1 MLVTSP
7 GAASAQ
13 DLSAEQKGL
22 AACKAAAGLKS
33 ARLLADA
40 RAKYVAAIELGYC
53 DGGAIS
59 LDRIVKDQERAADAY
74 RLGLTAVADGKDDVA
89 IGHFTAALG
98 TDAGLGDAR
107 KQLDALASK
116 APVPPADYWQKLGK
130 IAEDRYDDLR
140 DAGSWLAVNLAV
152 VGLIALLLLFT
163 VARVPFIRNWGRKL
177 GEIERARPHA
187 GVRSRLRRHSSDL
200 VRSGAA
206 WIWGTS
212 VRVESMAAGTED
224 ELRPTVN
231 GLIGGSAGLGDTG
244 VDLATGESGTDLVE
258 ELATAIKD
266 VPHGKVVA
274 TLLPL
279 VRKSLPRAAYFV
291 RIQSLTDEGEQPG
304 VSVSLATRRSI
315 VRAADVL
322 WEADFAGGHVAAKG
336 ENAVPVLA
344 IAAAAWAD
352 YKILE
357 HRGRLDVAERVRG
370 TCEWRSYALFR
381 VGVEQQRAGRYDAA
395 HALFAEALDYDPT
408 NWPALFNLAVCDLRR
423 GEIVQARRRF
433 AIVAAKTRAKTDRGF
448 ETSHPLW
455 YTAMYN
461 AAAAQLTLRPHAF
474 VNTILGPL
482 LDQIATDLERLAEIQ
497 RDRAQ
502 RRPAQSA
509 ARERQRLLER
519 VLAPALVMW
528 ADAAGVD
535 YYKAASAA
543 ENPGPR
549 PPLRTILDPAYS
561 TGPPLALAML
571 QYAAA
576 APIAPRTA
584 YNVACLFTSRAR
596 FYPAAFGRA
605 LAFLRDAAEVP
616 ALAAWA
622 RRDPSLAYLRAK
634 RPTAFADALGRRSIA
649 DVETPLAGVQV
660 IGADRARVLAGRGIA
675 SPEPLVHAC
684 RRASD
689 RSALAAEMGVS
700 AALVERWARLAEVMV
715 GLELEATE
723 ANLLDVARHGSHS
736 TLVGATPATLHQLLS
751 DLHTVDG
758 FGADAP
764 TEVRVTEWVADAK
777 KMKSRVWS

>member
-1 MLVTSP
+1 MLVTWP
-7 GAASAQ
+7 GAAGAQ
-13 DLSAEQKGL
+13 QSELTPLRKGE
-22 AACKAAAGLKS
+22 AACRAADGLRS
-33 ARLLADA
+33 ARRLADA
-40 RAKYVAAIELGYC
+40 HAKYVAAIELGYC
-53 DGGAIS
+53 QRGVTALVGIAIAQ
-59 LDRIVKDQERAADAY
+59 KEAADEY
-74 RLGLTAVADGKDDVA
+74 RQGLKFVAEDENEEA
-89 IGHFTAALG
+89 IKHFNAALAI
-98 TDAGLGDAR
+98 DAGHAEAR
-107 KQLDALASK
+107 KQLETLASEV
-116 APVPPADYWQKLGK
+116 PVPTPDLWQELGK
-130 IAEDRYDDLR
+130 IADDLYEDLR
-140 DAGSWLAVNLAV
+140 DAGSFLAVILAI
-152 VGLIALLLLFT
+152 VGLVALLLLFT
-163 VARVPFIRNWGRKL
+163 VARVPLIRHWGRKL

-187 GVRSRLRRHSSDL
+187 GARSSLRRKSSDL
-200 VRSGAA
+200 VRSSAA

-212 VRVESMAAGTED
+212 VRVESMSAGKED

-231 GLIGGSAGLGDTG
+231 GLIGGSMGLGDSG

-266 VPHGKVVA
+266 VPHGRVVA

-291 RIQSLTDEGEQPG
+291 RVQSLTDEGEQPG

-322 WEADFAGGHVAAKG
+322 WGADFTGGHVAAKG
-336 ENAVPVLA
+336 EKAVPVLA

-352 YKILE
+352 YAILA
-357 HRGRLDVAERVRG
+357 HRDRLDVAELVRG
-370 TCEWRSYALFR
+370 TRDWRSYALFR

-395 HALFAEALDYDPT
+395 HALYAEALDHDAT

-423 GEIVQARRRF
+423 GEVDQARRRF
-433 AIVAAKTRAKTDRGF
+433 ETVAAKTRAKSDRGF
-448 ETSHPLW
+448 ETAHPLW

-461 AAAAQLTLRPHAF
+461 AAAAQLTLRSHAF
-474 VNTILGPL
+474 VNTVLGPL
-482 LDQIATDLERLAEIQ
+482 LDRIATDLERLTEIQ
-497 RDRAQ
+497 GDRAQ
-502 RRPAQSA
+502 RRPAQRA

-543 ENPGPR
+543 ENPGSR
-549 PPLRTILDPAYS
+549 PPLRTILEPHA
-561 TGPPLALAML
+561 GQPPGLPLL
-571 QYAAA
+571 RYAAA

-584 YNVACLFTSRAR
+584 YNLACLFTSSAR
-596 FYPAAFGRA
+596 SYPAAFGRA

-634 RPTAFADALGRRSIA
+634 RPTAFADALARRSLA

-660 IGADRARVLAGRGIA
+660 IGADRARVLAERGIA
-675 SPEPLVHAC
+675 APTPLVDAC
-684 RRASD
+684 QRASD
-689 RSALAAEMGVS
+689 RNALAAELGVS
-700 AALVERWARLAEVMV
+700 AALVDRWARLAEVMV
-715 GLELEATE
+715 GLELDAPE
-723 ANLLDVARHGSHS
+723 ANLLDAARHGSHDA
-736 TLVGATPATLHQLLS
+736 LVGATPASLHQLLA
-751 DLHTVDG
+751 DLHTLDG

-764 TEVRVTEWVADAK
+764 TEVRVGEWVADAK